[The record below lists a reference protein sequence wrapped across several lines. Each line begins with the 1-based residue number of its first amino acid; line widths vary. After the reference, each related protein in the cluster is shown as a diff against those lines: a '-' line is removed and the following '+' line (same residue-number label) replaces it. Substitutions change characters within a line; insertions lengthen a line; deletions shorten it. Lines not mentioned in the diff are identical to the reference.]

1 MKFEFDPPAIGI
13 ADVGRPV
20 PPVGSESLTRL
31 SFLDGD
37 ARLAELGE
45 KSLDR
50 FESVHLV
57 RAKEET
63 DVFALDVERPID
75 WDEMEMATAGD
86 DRNEREFVV
95 LELLSI
101 ANRKSEQI
109 VIERQGPL
117 DIAHPNR
124 DVVDVGDFDHTER
137 RSAVLKASGE
147 QNSRDC

>member
-13 ADVGRPV
+13 PDVGRPV

-50 FESVHLV
+50 FESVHIV
-57 RAKEET
+57 RTKEET
-63 DVFALDVERPID
+63 DVFATHIERPID
-75 WDEMEMATAGD
+75 WDEMEMAAAGD

-101 ANRKSEQI
+101 PDRQAEQV

-117 DIAHPNR
+117 DIADADR
-124 DVVDVGDFDHTER
+124 DVVDVSDFDHGEG